1 MKLFEYLDRA
11 GQRRLEME
19 RLSPPR
25 PRDTRQLVGV
35 LFFAGYYA
43 LIWRFMSARGIPV
56 DNLALIKDAM
66 LILGPVIGAIG
77 QALFRTDVRDEIA
90 TQNTGEAFR
99 ANRAAAEATRAAAN
113 SIPNAGGPG
122 AGAGAAADMVADAAV
137 DAAADV
143 KRQGGVPE
151 GMETDV

>member
-1 MKLFEYLDRA
+1 MKLLEYLDRA
-11 GQRRLEME
+11 GQRKLELA

-43 LIWRFMSARGIPV
+43 LIWRFMSAKGIPA

-77 QALFRTDVRDEIA
+77 QALFRSDVRDEIA

-99 ANRAAAEATRAAAN
+99 ANRAAAEAAKSATD
-113 SIPNAGGPG
+113 SIPGSGGASQA
-122 AGAGAAADMVADAAV
+122 AGAVADAAT
-137 DAAADV
+137 DKA
-143 KRQGGVPE
+143 RQIQ